1 VATHSAQYLDVYDA
15 TDDGL
20 RWIHSASVI
29 PKGTFSTTRF
39 LDCCGEC
46 YAADSLVVGPPPSSG
61 DDPHDYRGDTLRLS
75 KTTNHIFVTTRGK
88 DSSVRGYLVAFSLD
102 PTTGHLSSPDSPP
115 VAAYQTP
122 TSGGKAN
129 AIEVTAVNGR
139 GRNGELDWIAL
150 TDGEEGFVEVLSWD
164 GEKFDEVD
172 RVGLEQGDLASH
184 AVWLE

>member
-1 VATHSAQYLDVYDA
+1 L
-15 TDDGL
+15 
-20 RWIHSASVI
+20 
-29 PKGTFSTTRF
+29 P
-39 LDCCGEC
+39 
-46 YAADSLVVGPPPSSG
+46 SG